1 MCSKYECIR
10 CGYST
15 DLKHSMNLHLY
26 KKKKPCQTILNNIE
40 LTDEIKK
47 YILENQVYKIPEVK
61 PDVKADVKPEEVKP
75 VKEVEP
81 DIKPEVKEVKPK
93 VKKVKPMKEVKPVK
107 EVTPEVK
114 TEVTP
119 EEVKPEVKPEVTHE
133 VKPEVTPEVK
143 REIKTEV
150 KTEVFRTI
158 EINYD
163 ELYMKLMFLLK
174 LSLKSFKNAVFDP
187 YEMYLIYFMENE
199 NFDQKLRDY
208 YKFIAT
214 FGFSPIVKNKSDN
227 FIQYY
232 RFYRDKEHL
241 DLPEKTFNLSEKYM
255 NLYTA
260 EKSKIIHTEKELL
273 TKKVMEIIFI
283 KKDIE
288 NYEEIGKLFNM
299 DEEFI
304 RINA

>member
-15 DLKHSMNLHLY
+15 DLKQSMNLHLY
-26 KKKKPCQTILNNIE
+26 KKKKPCQTIVNNIE

-47 YILENQVYKIPEVK
+47 YILKNQAYKIPEVK
-61 PDVKADVKPEEVKP
+61 
-75 VKEVEP
+75 EVEP
-81 DIKPEVKEVKPK
+81 EITPEVKEVK
-93 VKKVKPMKEVKPVK
+93 EVKPEITPEVK
-107 EVTPEVK
+107 PEVK
-114 TEVTP
+114 TEV
-119 EEVKPEVKPEVTHE
+119 KP
-133 VKPEVTPEVK
+133 
-143 REIKTEV
+143 EIKTEV
-150 KTEVFRTI
+150 NMTI
-158 EINYD
+158 EMNYD

-187 YEMYLIYFMENE
+187 YEMYLIHFMENE

-208 YKFIAT
+208 YKFIAS
-214 FGFSPIVKNKSDN
+214 FGLNPAVKNKSDN

-255 NLYTA
+255 NLYTS
-260 EKSKIIHTEKELL
+260 EKTKLIHTEKQLL

-283 KKDIE
+283 KKDIGD
-288 NYEEIGKLFNM
+288 YEQIGKLFNM
-299 DEEFI
+299 DKEFI
-304 RINA
+304 RINE